1 MLEYQYVYSIMLRAD
16 YSVSEKLE
24 NRVSEMNQVNQEY

>member
-1 MLEYQYVYSIMLRAD
+1 MLEYYYVYSIMLRAD

-24 NRVSEMNQVNQEY
+24 TCVSEMNQVNQEY